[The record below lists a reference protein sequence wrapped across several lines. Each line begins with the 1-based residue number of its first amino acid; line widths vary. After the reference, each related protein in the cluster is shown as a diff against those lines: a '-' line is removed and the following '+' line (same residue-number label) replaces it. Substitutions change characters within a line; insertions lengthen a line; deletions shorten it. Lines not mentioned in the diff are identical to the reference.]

1 MSTVALLLDDQTH
14 PLKPHY
20 GQMPCVVSDT
30 IMFRCVVQ
38 FKAVF
43 RSRFIFAMV
52 KFYTVMFTDFV
63 YIQALSLSCFVL
75 ALVKTKLNSIVHG
88 FFVPFQMYF
97 LSSFV
102 LALVTAKLNSSMN

>member
-38 FKAVF
+38 FKVVF
-43 RSRFIFAMV
+43 CSRFIFAMV
-52 KFYTVMFTDFV
+52 KFYTVMFREAIL
-63 YIQALSLSCFVL
+63 YQ
-75 ALVKTKLNSIVHG
+75 
-88 FFVPFQMYF
+88 
-97 LSSFV
+97 
-102 LALVTAKLNSSMN
+102 